1 MSLTQQYAVREVI
14 IDRMLHSEQGA
25 TLKELMAACNDALIA
40 DGRKG
45 VRSLNTIS
53 ADITNI
59 SNRYNQEIEEIKESY
74 DHRIIRYRYANRNF
88 SIYNI
93 GLAEND
99 SKLLNSVV
107 GIMSQFQ
114 GLPVSG
120 WLAETDLRIRSSI
133 RNSGRSAVVGFD
145 TYPEYVGNR
154 NLLPLF
160 EAITQRQTLEIE
172 YWDWTKKGKVVM
184 KIWPYYL
191 KQSGHLWYL
200 MAGNV
205 RNDKLECLGLDR
217 IESIK
222 PIERKYHDCKVDL
235 QRYFDER
242 IGATASSE
250 NKEKRTIRFWASVQ
264 VWPYLVQSPMHSSQK
279 LIDYTFDDGALF
291 EIEVCY
297 TREMLQ
303 ELQRYGSDLIVLEP
317 ADLRESLARD
327 AAQTLRNY
335 GYPGIDID
343 TVADVIPAPED
354 ALTLQE
360 TTSEIINDK
369 NNKTMKVLNLIIKQ
383 TFFDQILS
391 GEKTQEFREIKPT
404 TYKRYIELDEDGNDK
419 EDENGNSIPIHY
431 DAIRFFVGY
440 NPDRDSALVEVKGA
454 YTEIFTDDNGEWI
467 WYEAGG
473 KNWLLQQVVY
483 NLGKVLET
491 DLHPKK

>member
-25 TLKELMAACNDALIA
+25 TLKELMAACNEALIA

-53 ADITNI
+53 ADITNMY
-59 SNRYNQEIEEIKESY
+59 NRYNQEIEEIKESY

-93 GLAEND
+93 GLAEQD
-99 SKLLNSVV
+99 SKLLHSVV

-145 TYPEYVGNR
+145 TNPEYVGNR

-172 YWDWTKKGKVVM
+172 YWEWTKKGKMVM

-250 NKEKRTIRFWASVQ
+250 NKEKRTIRVWASVQ
-264 VWPYLVQSPMHSSQK
+264 VWPYLVQSPMHKSQK
-279 LIDYTFDDGALF
+279 LIDYTFDGGALF
-291 EIEVCY
+291 EIEVC
-297 TREMLQ
+297 
-303 ELQRYGSDLIVLEP
+303 
-317 ADLRESLARD
+317 
-327 AAQTLRNY
+327 
-335 GYPGIDID
+335 
-343 TVADVIPAPED
+343 
-354 ALTLQE
+354 
-360 TTSEIINDK
+360 
-369 NNKTMKVLNLIIKQ
+369 
-383 TFFDQILS
+383 
-391 GEKTQEFREIKPT
+391 
-404 TYKRYIELDEDGNDK
+404 
-419 EDENGNSIPIHY
+419 
-431 DAIRFFVGY
+431 
-440 NPDRDSALVEVKGA
+440 
-454 YTEIFTDDNGEWI
+454 
-467 WYEAGG
+467 
-473 KNWLLQQVVY
+473 
-483 NLGKVLET
+483 
-491 DLHPKK
+491 